1 MTHFNEDTS
10 RKLEADLTEE
20 IIRVKNM
27 VNAKGYDNYSA
38 FNNIVRN
45 YRNELKA
52 FLKVVKEDIR
62 DFENL

>member
-52 FLKVVKEDIR
+52 FLNVVKEDIR

>member
-20 IIRVKNM
+20 IIRVKKM